1 LKRIVVT
8 AKEVKGTCHAGI
20 KPGSKFVIE
29 GSNLLLKESDVVCPV
44 AFASMYYRLYAHD
57 KGAKVGRFIQC
68 PDSFVWGPNS
78 GTGSVLF
85 EINVE
90 EKQTK

>member
-1 LKRIVVT
+1 M
-8 AKEVKGTCHAGI
+8 AKEVKGICDAGI

-29 GSNLLLKESDVVCPV
+29 GRNVILKESDAICPV

-57 KGAKVGRFIQC
+57 AGANVGRFIHC
-68 PDSFVWGPNS
+68 PDSYIWGVNAE
-78 GTGSVLF
+78 GGSVLF

-90 EKQTK
+90 EK

>member
-8 AKEVKGTCHAGI
+8 AKEVKGKCEAGI

-44 AFASMYYRLYAHD
+44 AFASIYYRLYAHG

-68 PDSFVWGPNS
+68 PDTYVWGADA
-78 GTGSVLF
+78 GKGSVLF
-85 EINVE
+85 QINVE
-90 EKQTK
+90 EK

>member
-1 LKRIVVT
+1 MKRIVVT

-44 AFASMYYRLYAHD
+44 AFASMFYRLYAHNA
-57 KGAKVGRFIQC
+57 GAKVGRFIQC
-68 PDSFVWGPNS
+68 PDSFIWS
-78 GTGSVLF
+78 AKAGTGSVLF
-85 EINVE
+85 EIAIE
-90 EKQTK
+90 EE

>member
-1 LKRIVVT
+1 MT

-29 GSNLLLKESDVVCPV
+29 GNNLLLKESDAICPA
-44 AFASMYYRLYAHD
+44 AFSSIYYRLYAHTQ
-57 KGAKVGRFIQC
+57 GAKVGRFIQC
-68 PDSFVWGPNS
+68 PDSFVWGSDKGS
-78 GTGSVLF
+78 GTVLF

-90 EKQTK
+90 EK

>member
-1 LKRIVVT
+1 MRIVVA
-8 AKEVKGTCHAGI
+8 AKEVKGTCDAGI

-29 GSNLLLKESDVVCPV
+29 GSNLVLNESDVVCPV
-44 AFASMYYRLYAHD
+44 AFASMYYRLYAHSR
-57 KGAKVGRFIQC
+57 GANVGRFIQC
-68 PDSFVWGPNS
+68 PDSYIWNPGA

-90 EKQTK
+90 EK